1 MRSEIKVQNLV
12 GKISILLQKA
22 PNLGRLK
29 KTDKKLKI
37 FMIIA
42 EIPKAYYC
50 SVFCFLQTTDVYLIN
65 VWGYTKILPN
75 LDSGI
80 CEIFACR
87 IRNPRVWNP
96 ESKFH

>member
-1 MRSEIKVQNLV
+1 
-12 GKISILLQKA
+12 
-22 PNLGRLK
+22 
-29 KTDKKLKI
+29 
-37 FMIIA
+37 MIIA

-75 LDSGI
+75 PDSGI
-80 CEIFACR
+80 WDIFACR